1 MSTQLKPFS
10 ESNIVVTGGSRD
22 IGGGIV
28 LELGLAGAHVISIF
42 RSKPDR
48 AAKIVEEVMQSPTGK
63 KPILVQTDLVTP
75 EGKEAVFA
83 SWKENFDN
91 KIDTLILCASG
102 ATMEINVDANMA
114 LVDKF
119 LELRKE
125 QMKKGEKLNTG
136 TIIFLQSEPG
146 HYQRVIDGVFD
157 FLAYYKEKVGP
168 AKRAGEDALR
178 QRFNKMDEVGV
189 RGIVVC
195 PPEVTDTFNMK
206 LFELQ
211 NKEARS
217 KSRELSVK
225 LGTNNFVTIAQVAK
239 RVREIIIDPKIAN
252 QHLELFVGL
261 QDGLAVL
268 SAIYGE
274 EAIYIHTFKKISEG
288 HGIGRIIV
296 NPTLWKRN
304 EEPPFAGEV
313 KDSQSNELKTEL
325 HVTKDHMR
333 GHFRPDIASLFPGH
347 KSIRTASIAL
357 ARFLNEDKTV
367 DEQKIYLKK
376 YSSVKFR
383 SPVLPGQTLETKVTL
398 DEKSEETITGYATQT
413 VNEEESMDIH
423 GMQVIKLKDNENQ
436 SALLLDQLV
445 EAAAQCVGM
454 YVLESLN
461 QENLL
466 PLFHSTGEAEIYK
479 TIESGDNLLVKTENA
494 KIVKMGSMNI
504 FSANLEITRGSIEM
518 IEENGEK
525 KPKITKEETVT
536 TIKNLQGLLL
546 PREEVLKKLV

>member
-1 MSTQLKPFS
+1 MELKPLS
-10 ESNIVVTGGSRD
+10 EAHVVVTGGSRD

-28 LELGLAGAHVISIF
+28 LELAKAGAHVISVF

-48 AAKIVEEVMQSPTGK
+48 AAKIVEEVKKSPTGK
-63 KPILVQTDLVTP
+63 EPILVQADLVTQ
-75 EGKEAVFA
+75 EGKDKVFA
-83 SWKENFDN
+83 SWKEKFEN
-91 KIDTLILCASG
+91 KVDVLVLCASG

-119 LELRKE
+119 LDLRRE
-125 QMKKGEKLNTG
+125 QLEKGEKLSTG

-157 FLAYYKEKVGP
+157 FIAYYKEKVGP

-178 QRFNKMDEVGV
+178 DRFKKMDEVGV

-211 NKEARS
+211 NKEARD
-217 KSRELSVK
+217 KSRELSAK
-225 LGTNNFVTIAQVAK
+225 LGTRPYVSIAEVAR
-239 RVREIIIDPKIAN
+239 RVGEIVRDASILN
-252 QHLELFVGL
+252 RHLELFGNVK
-261 QDGLAVL
+261 DGLAVL

-274 EAIYIHTFKKISEG
+274 EAIYVHTFEKVAEG
-288 HGIGRIIV
+288 RGIGRMIV
-296 NPTLWKRN
+296 NPMLWKRN
-304 EEPPFAGEV
+304 DEPSFAGHSFAPDGATAG
-313 KDSQSNELKTEL
+313 KSEL

-333 GHFRPDIASLFPGH
+333 GHFRPDIASLLPGH
-347 KSIRTASIAL
+347 KSIRTASVAL
-357 ARFLNEDKTV
+357 GRFLNEDRSV

-383 SPVLPGQTLETKVTL
+383 SPVLPDQVLETKVTL
-398 DEKSEETITGYATQT
+398 DEKSEETVTGHAVQA
-413 VNEEESMDIH
+413 VNGKESMDIR
-423 GMQVIKLKDNENQ
+423 GMQVVKLKENEKM
-436 SALLLDQLV
+436 SVLLLDQLV

-454 YVLESLN
+454 YALESIT
-461 QENLL
+461 EDLL
-466 PLFHSTGEAEIYK
+466 PLFHSTGEAELHKSIAA
-479 TIESGDNLLVKTENA
+479 GDNLLIKTENA

-504 FSANLEITRGSIEM
+504 FSADFEISRGFVEMTAEDGEQLPKVTR
-518 IEENGEK
+518 
-525 KPKITKEETVT
+525 EETVA

-546 PREEVLKKLV
+546 PKEEVLKKLR